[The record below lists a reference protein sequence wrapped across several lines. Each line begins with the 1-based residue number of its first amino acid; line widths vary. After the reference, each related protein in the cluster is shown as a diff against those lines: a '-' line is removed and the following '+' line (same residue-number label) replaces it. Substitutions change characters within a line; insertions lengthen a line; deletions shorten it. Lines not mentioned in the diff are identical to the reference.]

1 MARIYLDNI
10 PNIQVSWLTQGI
22 ETGRRGLHFGAND
35 MGSIMIE
42 ENVISPAGARHQ
54 ATEQLLRESILAE
67 GFRPVK
73 RKANYV
79 RLEPE
84 QAVPLAELN
93 HPKVI
98 VLDVMMPGVD
108 GWEVLQRLRQNPTTA
123 DIPII
128 VCTIL
133 AQEEL
138 ALSLGV
144 DDFLRKPVSQQSFLN
159 ALNQF
164 TV

>member
-1 MARIYLDNI
+1 MMFGLGETLAHRIEHLEQVYQLQQKTHGFVAFIPWTLQPDNTLIGRKIPDRASSDEYLRWLAMARIYLDNV

-84 QAVPLAELN
+84 QAVPL
-93 HPKVI
+93 
-98 VLDVMMPGVD
+98 
-108 GWEVLQRLRQNPTTA
+108 EVR
-123 DIPII
+123 
-128 VCTIL
+128 
-133 AQEEL
+133 
-138 ALSLGV
+138 
-144 DDFLRKPVSQQSFLN
+144 
-159 ALNQF
+159 
-164 TV
+164 